1 MRLEGTVALVTGSSK
16 GIGRAIALA
25 LAQQGVKV
33 VLNYHDRDYHAE
45 RTRELFDQTGVDYL
59 LVKRNLVCPGNAA
72 RLVQQTLDHYGQL
85 DILVNN
91 LERGGWP
98 ILHGELQEEQWDLEV
113 DTTLKTKFLCYRA
126 AQPYLR
132 QRPQGCVVN
141 ISSIAAITGR
151 QNLTGQIFADAYT
164 AASAGITT
172 LTQNWARE
180 MAPHVRVNCLM
191 LGLIE
196 TRHGPDTLGWRTL
209 SHETKAALERQT
221 PLQRLGTVD
230 DVAQA
235 ALFLIRDADFMTGHT
250 LVLDGG
256 ISLVM

>member
-16 GIGRAIALA
+16 GIGKAIALT
-25 LAQQGVKV
+25 LAQQGVRV
-33 VLNYHDRDYHAE
+33 VLSYHDRESHAQQ
-45 RTRELFDQTGVDYL
+45 TREEFARAGFDYL
-59 LVKRNLVCPGNAA
+59 LVQSNLVHPDNAE
-72 RLVQQTLDHYGQL
+72 RLVQQTVEHFGQL

-98 ILHGELQEEQWDLEV
+98 IIHGDLHPAQWDLEV
-113 DTTLKTKFLCYRA
+113 NTTLKSKFLCYRA

-132 QRPQGCVVN
+132 QRPQGCVLN
-141 ISSIAAITGR
+141 IASIAAHTGR
-151 QNLTGQIFADAYT
+151 RQLYGQIFADAYA
-164 AASAGITT
+164 AASAGIIT

-180 MAPHVRVNCLM
+180 MAPQVRVNCLM

-196 TRHGPDTLGWRTL
+196 TRHGPHTLGWRTL
-209 SHETKAALERQT
+209 PEATRTAIVQQT
-221 PLQRLGTVD
+221 PLQRLGTLD
-230 DVAQA
+230 DVATA
-235 ALFLIRDADFMTGHT
+235 ALFLIRDAAFMTGQT